1 MAVLQRAARA
11 LCALFFG
18 AAVCLFA
25 ASSVQAAAY
34 ADFRSD
40 IQYRVDGKTVKTC
53 GTAVSSGRFARMDLD
68 LGSAGGFTFL
78 VDTGEHMLRVL
89 SQRLKA
95 YVEIPVSGDA
105 RDWRSLVKSAAAAV
119 MPQSM
124 GMISL
129 QEKESTPLGKDN
141 WQGYSVRK
149 TRNVFD
155 AGFMGSV
162 HRFTIEVW
170 ENEAFAPFPM
180 HARAEETSATH
191 GGSAWLTNIVAEQA
205 SQAMFRIPEGYTRYT
220 SVMDLFLYALTAF

>member
-1 MAVLQRAARA
+1 MTLLQRAAHI
-11 LCALFFG
+11 LCALCLG
-18 AAVCLFA
+18 LAVSAPFA
-25 ASSVQAAAY
+25 QAAAY

-40 IQYRVDGKTVKTC
+40 VQYRVDGKSVKTC
-53 GTAVSSGRFARMDLD
+53 GSAMSSGPCARMDLD
-68 LGSAGGFTFL
+68 LGSAGTFTL
-78 VDTGEHMLRVL
+78 LIDTREHLLRVL

-95 YVEIPVSGDA
+95 YVEIPVSGDP

-129 QEKESTPLGKDN
+129 QEKEYTPLGKDN
-141 WQGYSVRK
+141 WQGYPVKKS
-149 TRNVFD
+149 RNVFE

-170 ENEAFAPFPM
+170 ENEAFSPFPM

-205 SQAMFRIPEGYTRYT
+205 AQSMFQIPQGFTRYT
-220 SVMDLFLYALTAF
+220 SVLDLFLSALTAF